1 MDVHEEILALR
12 RRLERANFLYY
23 VKDAPEISDFEYDA
37 LLRRLEELE
46 AAHPEYASPDS
57 PTQHVGG
64 YALNTFAQ
72 VHHQVPLESLQD
84 VFSFDELRA
93 FGARMD
99 TALTQAHDYSV
110 EPKIDGLSMSLEYEN
125 GVFVRGAT
133 RGDGVTG
140 EDVTENLRTLRNLP
154 LTLENAPARL
164 IVRGE
169 VYMSHAV
176 FAQLNAERELLEQPL
191 LANPRNAAA
200 GSVRQQDPKVAAAR
214 KLDIIIFNLQYDS
227 DRTFATHTQTLD
239 YLASL
244 GFPVVPY
251 QRCETLD
258 ACCAR
263 IDWIGDNRETFPF
276 DIDGAVIKIN
286 DLAQRQYLGSTAK
299 FPRWAV
305 AYKYPPEKK
314 ESRVRDIV
322 VQVGRTGVLTPKA
335 VIDPVR
341 LAGTTVTN
349 ATLHN
354 QDFIDNLDLRI
365 GDTVLVQKAGE
376 IIPEIL
382 SVVGEKRPE
391 GTVPF
396 RMPDTCPECGA
407 PVVRDP
413 DGAALRCT
421 GAECPAQRLR
431 NIAHFASRE
440 AMDIDGLGISLCQS
454 LIDSGLVRSPAELY
468 SLEPQAVAALD
479 HMGKKS
485 AENLIAAIEKSK
497 DAGMA
502 RLLCAFGIRQ
512 VGQKAAKVLAMHFGT
527 LDKLM
532 AATEDELM
540 ASFHQKWRY
549 NIRLA
554 VKKGVEVRVCG
565 KEMVPD
571 FARIMLTTGV
581 RDGFVTRPP
590 EYFANMLDNLGEHAR
605 LYMAFHE
612 GQPIAG
618 TLAIHYGDKVWY
630 LYGASSNEHRNLMPN
645 YLLQWS
651 MIQWAVETG
660 CSVYDFRGVSGDIS
674 EDNPLY
680 GLYKFK
686 KGFGGDF
693 TEFVGEYDLVLK
705 RTAWLIAE
713 KGSVLYKNLNA
724 KLYLLKNRKK

>member
-1 MDVHEEILALR
+1 MDVREEILTLR
-12 RRLERANFLYY
+12 RQLEHANFLYY

-37 LLRRLEELE
+37 LMRRLEELE

-72 VHHQVPLESLQD
+72 VRHQVPLESLQD

-99 TALTQAHDYSV
+99 GALTQAHDYSV

-133 RGDGVTG
+133 RGDGITG

-154 LTLENAPARL
+154 LTLENAPAKL

-169 VYMSHAV
+169 VYMSHEV
-176 FAQLNAERELLEQPL
+176 FAALNAERELLEQPL

-214 KLDIIIFNLQYDS
+214 KLDIIIFNLQFDS
-227 DRTFATHTQTLD
+227 DRTFAAHTETLD

-335 VIDPVR
+335 VIEPVR

-354 QDFIDNLDLRI
+354 QDFIDKLDVRI
-365 GDTVLVQKAGE
+365 GDTVVVRKAGE
-376 IIPEIL
+376 IIPEVL
-382 SVVGEKRPE
+382 EVVKSKRPE
-391 GTVPF
+391 SAVPF
-396 RMPDTCPECGA
+396 HLPDICPECGS
-407 PVVRDP
+407 PIVRDE
-413 DGAALRCT
+413 DGVAMRCT

-431 NIAHFASRE
+431 NIVHFASRE
-440 AMDIDGLGISLCQS
+440 AMDIEGLGVAVADS
-454 LIDSGLVRSPAELY
+454 LIKAGLLTTPAGIY
-468 SLEPQAVAALD
+468 YLEADKVAKLD

-485 AENLIAAIEKSK
+485 AANLMAAIENSKS
-497 DAGMA
+497 AGLA
-502 RLLCAFGIRQ
+502 RLICAFGIRQ
-512 VGQKAAKVLAMHFGT
+512 VGQKAGKVLAAHFGT

-532 AATEDELM
+532 SASLEELCAVPDIGEITAGFIRQWFDEPQAQHQIKLLREAGVSFESGEERRDDRFAGKTFVLTGTLESWTRDEAAAIIE
-540 ASFHQKWRY
+540 SFGGKTAGSVSKKTSY
-549 NIRLA
+549 VLA
-554 VKKGVEVRVCG
+554 GENAGSKLTKAESLGVEIIDEARF
-565 KEMVPD
+565 KEM
-571 FARIMLTTGV
+571 
-581 RDGFVTRPP
+581 
-590 EYFANMLDNLGEHAR
+590 
-605 LYMAFHE
+605 
-612 GQPIAG
+612 
-618 TLAIHYGDKVWY
+618 
-630 LYGASSNEHRNLMPN
+630 
-645 YLLQWS
+645 
-651 MIQWAVETG
+651 
-660 CSVYDFRGVSGDIS
+660 IS
-674 EDNPLY
+674 
-680 GLYKFK
+680 
-686 KGFGGDF
+686 
-693 TEFVGEYDLVLK
+693 
-705 RTAWLIAE
+705 
-713 KGSVLYKNLNA
+713 
-724 KLYLLKNRKK
+724 